1 MNYVVFIRPA
11 VSPEGVQTS
20 ECIRVDVLN
29 CSTPATNSYSI
40 IVFIAGSKLQPIR
53 EDVFVILP
61 DKRPP
66 VPAEKMKQL
75 VTIPT
80 SRVCSEYAFV
90 NQTSQNLSIR
100 KGG

>member
-1 MNYVVFIRPA
+1 MSYLEDLQSHWNW
-11 VSPEGVQTS
+11 VQTP

-29 CSTPATNSYSI
+29 CPPSATNSYSI
-40 IVFIAGSKLQPIR
+40 IVFIAGSKQQPIR

-80 SRVCSEYAFV
+80 S
-90 NQTSQNLSIR
+90 
-100 KGG
+100 

>member
-1 MNYVVFIRPA
+1 MNYVVLITDLQSHWKEHKHQSASVWMFLIACR
-11 VSPEGVQTS
+11 
-20 ECIRVDVLN
+20 
-29 CSTPATNSYSI
+29 TPATNSYSI

-80 SRVCSEYAFV
+80 S
-90 NQTSQNLSIR
+90 
-100 KGG
+100 